1 MKFTDYLFHP
11 GVRLPA
17 IVLGL
22 LIGGGTAI
30 FTDLRIGAFVGA
42 VAVLVLAIVIP
53 VMVYTQDLPYIK
65 IKKKLPQPF
74 LFDVRVTLTSKNGLV
89 DGYFILTENSL
100 ILLSISNGTH
110 SLELTREDVRSV
122 RSGENYS
129 IHIFLNDTQL
139 IRLKTPSSEM
149 ILQILAEKGWC

>member
-1 MKFTDYLFHP
+1 MSRHCT
-11 GVRLPA
+11 
-17 IVLGL
+17 
-22 LIGGGTAI
+22 
-30 FTDLRIGAFVGA
+30 
-42 VAVLVLAIVIP
+42 
-53 VMVYTQDLPYIK
+53 
-65 IKKKLPQPF
+65 

>member
-11 GVRLPA
+11 GVRIPA
-17 IVLGL
+17 ILLGL
-22 LIGGGTAI
+22 LIGGGTAV
-30 FTDLRIGAFVGA
+30 FTNWKMGAFVGA
-42 VAVLVLAIVIP
+42 IAVLVLSVVIP
-53 VMVYTQDLPYIK
+53 IMIFAQDLPYIR

-74 LFDVRVTLTSKNGLV
+74 LLDVRVSLTSKNGLV
-89 DGYFILTENSL
+89 DGFFILTENSM

-110 SLELTREDVRSV
+110 SLELSREDVRSV

-139 IRLKTPSSEM
+139 IRLRTPSSDLV
-149 ILQILAEKGWC
+149 LQILEEKGWC